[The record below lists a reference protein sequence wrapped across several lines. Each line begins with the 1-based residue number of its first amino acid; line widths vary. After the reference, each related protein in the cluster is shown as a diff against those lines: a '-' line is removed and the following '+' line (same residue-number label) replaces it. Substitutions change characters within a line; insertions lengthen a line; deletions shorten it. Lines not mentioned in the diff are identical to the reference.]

1 MPLTA
6 VDERSTARY
15 SALIRAVYRDETP
28 LGILMHDF
36 ACSDPG
42 DMRYK
47 LLADRARY
55 LKESK
60 EGIKS
65 MCRAMEEMRN
75 ETRLEQ
81 KKKSALKMLM
91 AGKLSYEE
99 IADYQELSLD
109 EVEELASELSRLAT
123 V

>member
-1 MPLTA
+1 
-6 VDERSTARY
+6 
-15 SALIRAVYRDETP
+15 
-28 LGILMHDF
+28 
-36 ACSDPG
+36 
-42 DMRYK
+42 
-47 LLADRARY
+47 
-55 LKESK
+55 
-60 EGIKS
+60 

-109 EVEELASELSRLAT
+109 EVEGLANELSRLAT
-123 V
+123 ICAGYLATGFYSRIRKAVSFHFLL